1 MVSVGVKGESQE
13 IEMTLMDVRN
23 DSNVVSQKIEMNL

>member
-1 MVSVGVKGESQE
+1 MVSFGVKGESHE
-13 IEMTLMDVRN
+13 IGTTLMYVRN